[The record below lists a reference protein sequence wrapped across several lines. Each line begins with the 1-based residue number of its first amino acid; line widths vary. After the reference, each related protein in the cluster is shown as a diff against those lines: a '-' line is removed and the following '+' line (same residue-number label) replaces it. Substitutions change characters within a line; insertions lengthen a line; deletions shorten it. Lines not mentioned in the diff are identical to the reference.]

1 MAAAPSREYLRTG
14 SVPQPGDFVQT
25 SAAPKVR
32 TYTVSQRILD
42 GLMED
47 DAPHF
52 KKVRAGVVDALKGNL
67 RVFLPDVPAFT
78 VTFGTNDSLADENLA
93 ESWLQAKNGVFK
105 FSVTHSVMPEEQQEE
120 PTLFIQRVAMPVLT
134 VDEMNAATQNILKAI
149 TTTAEGHDLPKERK
163 NFGQTQIA
171 ERLAASVTDLT
182 GQPTADPAMLKEEVS
197 KRVGGKRRRHTMK
210 KKKTHKKTRR
220 HLRIK
225 H

>member
-1 MAAAPSREYLRTG
+1 
-14 SVPQPGDFVQT
+14 
-25 SAAPKVR
+25 
-32 TYTVSQRILD
+32 
-42 GLMED
+42 
-47 DAPHF
+47 
-52 KKVRAGVVDALKGNL
+52 
-67 RVFLPDVPAFT
+67 
-78 VTFGTNDSLADENLA
+78 
-93 ESWLQAKNGVFK
+93 
-105 FSVTHSVMPEEQQEE
+105 MPEEQQEE

-210 KKKTHKKTRR
+210 KKTTHKKTRR